1 MNPMLENLNM
11 QQLKAVEAASKENA
25 GPVLILAGAGTGKTT
40 ALIAIISAVIT
51 IRGPHEI
58 LAVTFTNKA
67 ANEMKSR
74 ISDAKGQNLYW
85 CGTFHSICLKILR
98 HERKNLQMRSDFL
111 VFGEDEQKKVLKSV
125 FASIGLDSN
134 DYDPADWVE
143 KISFFKDTGKKEK
156 DKNFDVILAAYNEE
170 LARLNAIDFADI
182 INHTNNLL
190 IENPAILQY
199 YQNLFKHI
207 LVDEFQ
213 DTNAPQYMLLK
224 LLSAYHK
231 NICCVGDDDQSIYSW
246 RGAQLKNI
254 LNFEKDFSGAQVFRL
269 TQNYRSTSHILNAAN
284 SLIKKN
290 MGRLGKDLWSG
301 LGDGQKVQ
309 VVTFYSDFEEAN
321 VIASVIE
328 NDKVSKKSDFAILIR
343 NGSLSKKFE
352 DEFISRQIP
361 YRLVGAQKFYE
372 RQEVQDAIAYLRLLV
387 YRFDDLSLL
396 RVLGRPRRGLG
407 DKAISEL
414 KLYSVQNK
422 VPLFQALQE
431 ISLKVKQRTAA
442 NDFINAF
449 DFDWKSMAPVDAA
462 LKLIEDAGYFK
473 MWQES
478 KDDNATD
485 RIENIYELINSTIVK
500 YDSLDEFL
508 ENASLMV
515 ADDAISDKPA
525 QQIDAVSIMTIH
537 AAKGLEFD
545 NVFLPAWEE
554 GVFPNQQKAD
564 DIEEERRLA
573 YVAIT
578 RARRSV
584 VITNAMS
591 RLVFGKREY
600 NPASRFINEIAS
612 EFIEFPQRKTLDSY
626 KEDKAKKTL
635 PSYTNHDGYVGKLVN
650 HNELGSGVVIEQ
662 DGDVLTIA
670 FKNKGIKKVAKQ
682 FIIQQ

>member
-1 MNPMLENLNM
+1 MNPMLENLNIE
-11 QQLKAVEAASKENA
+11 QRKAVEAAA
-25 GPVLILAGAGTGKTT
+25 AGGPVLILAGAGTGKTT
-40 ALIAIISAVIT
+40 ALVALISVLIPA
-51 IRGPHEI
+51 RPYEI
-58 LAVTFTNKA
+58 LAVTFTNKS

-74 ISDAKGQNLYW
+74 IMKAKGENLYW

-98 HERKNLQMRSDFL
+98 REKKAMQMRSDFL

-125 FASIGLDSN
+125 FANLGLDSTN
-134 DYDPADWVE
+134 YDPGAWVD
-143 KISFFKDTGKKEK
+143 KISFYKDTGKKEK
-156 DKNFDVILAAYNEE
+156 DEKFDTIISAYNDE
-170 LARLNAIDFADI
+170 LARLNAVDFADI

-199 YQNLFKHI
+199 YQNLFKYI

-213 DTNAPQYMLLK
+213 DTNAPQYTLLR
-224 LLSAYHK
+224 LLSAMHK

-246 RGAQLKNI
+246 RGAQIRNI
-254 LNFEKDFSGAQVFRL
+254 LNFEKDFTDAKIFRL
-269 TQNYRSTSHILNAAN
+269 TQNYRSTSHILSAAN

-321 VIASVIE
+321 VIANAIE
-328 NDKVSKKSDFAILIR
+328 NDKDAKKSDFAILIR

-352 DEFISRQIP
+352 DEFIARQIP
-361 YRLVGAQKFYE
+361 YKLIGAQKFYD
-372 RQEVQDAIAYLRLLV
+372 RQEIQDTIAYLRLLV

-407 DKAISEL
+407 DIVVAQL
-414 KLYSVQNK
+414 KLQSGQTGQ
-422 VPLFQALQE
+422 PLFESLRE
-431 ISLKVKQRTAA
+431 IKLKPKQRAGA
-442 NDFINAF
+442 DDFINAF
-449 DFDWKSMAPVDAA
+449 DFDWKSMTPADAA
-462 LKLIEDAGYFK
+462 LKLIEDSGYLK

-485 RIENIYELINSTIVK
+485 RIKNIYELINSTIVK

-515 ADDAISDKPA
+515 ADDAISDKPVE
-525 QQIDAVSIMTIH
+525 QSDAVSIMTIH

-554 GVFPNQQKAD
+554 GIFPNQQKSD
-564 DIEEERRLA
+564 DMEEERRLA

-578 RARRSV
+578 RARRRL

-591 RLVFGKREY
+591 RLIFGKREY
-600 NPASRFINEIAS
+600 NPSSRFINEIATD
-612 EFIEFPQRKTLDSY
+612 FVEFPQSKPAASY
-626 KEDKAKKTL
+626 KEDKIKKSL
-635 PSYTNHDGYVGKLVN
+635 PSYIKSDSCVGKLVN
-650 HNELGSGVVIEQ
+650 HTELGSGVVIEQ
-662 DGDVLTIA
+662 DGDILTIA

-682 FIIQQ
+682 FVSQK